1 MIKKI
6 KFSDLEQD
14 SNFDALRDE
23 YSEECAIAG
32 LPPIAEKFE
41 VYKRME
47 DVGFFH
53 LFGAY
58 SEDKLVGFVS
68 VIISIIPHYGVA
80 IAVAESLFLSKEF
93 RPTSLGRGLIA
104 SAEDCAKTAG
114 SSGLLFSA
122 PVGGQLSKLLPNIG
136 YRETNITFFKEFP

>member
-6 KFSDLEQD
+6 KFSDLEKDQ
-14 SNFDALRDE
+14 NFSALRDE

-58 SEDKLVGFVS
+58 SGDRLVGFVS

-80 IAVAESLFLSKEF
+80 VAVAESLFLSKEF
-93 RPTSLGRGLIA
+93 RSTTLGRSLISA
-104 SAEDCAKTAG
+104 AEDCSKDAG

-122 PVGGQLSKLLPNIG
+122 PTGGQLSKLLPNIG
-136 YRETNITFFKEFP
+136 YRETNVTFFKDFS

>member
-6 KFSDLEQD
+6 KFSDLENDQ
-14 SNFDALRDE
+14 NFPDLRDE
-23 YSEECAIAG
+23 YSKECSIAG
-32 LPPIAEKFE
+32 LPPIAERFE

-58 SEDKLVGFVS
+58 SDDELVGFVS

-80 IAVAESLFLSKEF
+80 VVVAESLFLSKDF
-93 RPTSLGRGLIA
+93 RATTLGRSLINA
-104 SAEDCAKTAG
+104 AEDCAKDAG
-114 SSGLLFSA
+114 SPGLLFSA
-122 PVGGQLSKLLPNIG
+122 PTGGKLSKLLPNIG
-136 YRETNITFFKEFP
+136 YRETNVTFFKDFS